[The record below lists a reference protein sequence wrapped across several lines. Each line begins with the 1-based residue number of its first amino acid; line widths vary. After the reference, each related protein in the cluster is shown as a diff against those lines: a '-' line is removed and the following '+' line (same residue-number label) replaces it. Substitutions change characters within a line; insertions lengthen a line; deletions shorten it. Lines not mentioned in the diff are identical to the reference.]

1 MKKEELDLK
10 NGLIPNLPIL
20 PQSLWNLV
28 KLYQK
33 EELDCKKLKP
43 LLFEDVCLCIKAL
56 SEINSV
62 EDKKHPFG
70 SFDQALESLDLEYLL
85 IRSLSSPL
93 YHWNSE
99 EAVWLNQFS
108 QRSLITA
115 LACRFMG
122 EEKGYPDLEELY
134 LCGLL
139 HDSGILFLKT
149 NFPEEYNLVLEKKKN
164 GERLSKI
171 EKTFL
176 ATDHLEFGEETI
188 RNWSFPR
195 NLKKVIESHEVD
207 LQGNSEQ
214 PEQVCRIVSV
224 AEQISEIL
232 FVEAEHQ
239 AIDDLFRSWENS
251 LKLPSGFFNRV
262 HSRLR
267 DEIKTRAGQYQS
279 IPEDLTETVLQAHS
293 IMSGLYQTC
302 EEETREKFRELARK
316 TEEERKKAELESL
329 KVILAT
335 FSHYI
340 NNATTSIMGRSQ
352 LIDIAIKKGEIK
364 DESGK
369 IANSM
374 KIIQQ
379 GVENITAVL
388 NGLKKLDS
396 FKTVRYH
403 ERSNIIDL
411 RDKIEVKGL

>member
-1 MKKEELDLK
+1 MKKGELNLK
-10 NGLIPNLPIL
+10 NDLIPNLPIL
-20 PQSLWNLV
+20 PQSFWNLV

-33 EELDCKKLKP
+33 KELDCKKLKP

-56 SEINSV
+56 SDINSI

-70 SFDQALESLDLEYLL
+70 SFDQALESLDLEHFL

-99 EAVWLNQFS
+99 EAVWLSQFN
-108 QRSLITA
+108 QRSLVTG
-115 LACRFMG
+115 LACRFIG
-122 EEKGYPDLEELY
+122 EEKSCPDLEELH

-149 NFPEEYNLVLEKKKN
+149 SFPEEYSLVLEKKNN
-164 GERLSKI
+164 GEKLSKI
-171 EKTFL
+171 EKKLL
-176 ATDHLEFGEETI
+176 ATDHLEFGEEAI
-188 RNWSFPR
+188 KNWNFPK
-195 NLKKVIESHEVD
+195 NLKKAIKSHEDYMEED
-207 LQGNSEQ
+207 LDPSEQ
-214 PEQVCRIVSV
+214 VARIVSV

-239 AIDDLFRSWENS
+239 AIDDLFRSWENN
-251 LKLPSGFFNRV
+251 LKLPSGFFNRI
-262 HSRLR
+262 HSRLM
-267 DEIKTRAGQYQS
+267 DEIKARAVQHQDV
-279 IPEDLTETVLQAHS
+279 PEDLTETVLRAHS

-302 EEETREKFRELARK
+302 EEKTREKFRGFTRK
-316 TEEERKKAELESL
+316 NEEERKKGELESL

-411 RDKIEVKGL
+411 RDKIEIKGL

>member
-1 MKKEELDLK
+1 MKKEELNLK
-10 NGLIPNLPIL
+10 NDLIPNLPIL

-33 EELDCKKLKP
+33 KELDCRKLKH

-56 SEINSV
+56 SDINSI
-62 EDKKHPFG
+62 EDEKHPFG
-70 SFDQALESLDLEYLL
+70 SFDQALESLDLEHLL

-108 QRSLITA
+108 QRSLVTA
-115 LACRFMG
+115 LACRFIG
-122 EEKGYPDLEELY
+122 EEKGCFDLEELY

-139 HDSGILFLKT
+139 HDSGMLFLKT
-149 NFPEEYNLVLEKKKN
+149 SFPEEYSLVLEKKNN
-164 GERLSKI
+164 GEKLSRI
-171 EKTFL
+171 EKETL
-176 ATDHLEFGEETI
+176 ATNHLEFGEETI
-188 RNWSFPR
+188 KNWSFPR
-195 NLKKVIESHEVD
+195 NLKKAIGCHETDVQTYFEASD
-207 LQGNSEQ
+207 
-214 PEQVCRIVSV
+214 QVSRIVNV

-232 FVEAEHQ
+232 FVEAESQ

-251 LKLPSGFFNRV
+251 LKLQSGFFDRI
-262 HSRLR
+262 HSRLME
-267 DEIKTRAGQYQS
+267 EIKNRAVQLQNV
-279 IPEDLTETVLQAHS
+279 PEDLTETVLQAHS
-293 IMSGLYQTC
+293 IISGLYQTC

-369 IANSM
+369 ISNSM

-411 RDKIEVKGL
+411 RDKIEIKGL

>member
-1 MKKEELDLK
+1 MKKEEFRLK
-10 NGLIPNLPIL
+10 NDLIGNLPIL
-20 PQSLWNLV
+20 PQSFWNLV

-33 EELDCKKLKP
+33 KELDCKKLKL

-70 SFDQALESLDLEYLL
+70 SFDQALESLDLEHFM
-85 IRSLSSPL
+85 IKSLSSPL
-93 YHWNSE
+93 HHLNSE
-99 EAVWLNQFS
+99 ETIWLNQFN
-108 QRSLITA
+108 QRSLVTG
-115 LACRFMG
+115 LACRFIG

-134 LCGLL
+134 LCGFL

-149 NFPEEYNLVLEKKKN
+149 SFPEEYSLVLEKKNN
-164 GERLSKI
+164 GEKLSRI
-171 EKTFL
+171 EEETL
-176 ATDHLEFGEETI
+176 ATNHLEFGEETI
-188 RNWSFPR
+188 KDWSFPR
-195 NLKKVIESHEVD
+195 NLKKAIGCHETDVQTYFEASD
-207 LQGNSEQ
+207 
-214 PEQVCRIVSV
+214 QVSRIVNV

-239 AIDDLFRSWENS
+239 VIDDLFGSWENS
-251 LKLPSGFFNRV
+251 LKLQSGFFDRI
-262 HSRLR
+262 HFRLME
-267 DEIKTRAGQYQS
+267 EIKNRAVQLQNV
-279 IPEDLTETVLQAHS
+279 PEDLTETVLRAHS
-293 IMSGLYQTC
+293 IISGLYQTC
-302 EEETREKFRELARK
+302 EEKTREKFRGLTRK
-316 TEEERKKAELESL
+316 NEEERKKGELESL

-352 LIDIAIKKGEIK
+352 LIEISIKKGEIK

-369 IANSM
+369 ISNSM

-411 RDKIEVKGL
+411 RDKIEIKGL

>member
-1 MKKEELDLK
+1 MKKEEFSLK
-10 NGLIPNLPIL
+10 NDLIWNLPIL

-33 EELDCKKLKP
+33 KELDCKKLKP
-43 LLFEDVCLCIKAL
+43 LLFEDVCLCIKTL

-62 EDKKHPFG
+62 EDRKHPFG
-70 SFDQALESLDLEYLL
+70 SFDQALESLDLEHLL

-108 QRSLITA
+108 QRSLVTA
-115 LACRFMG
+115 LACRFIG

-139 HDSGILFLKT
+139 HDSGMLFLKT
-149 NFPEEYNLVLEKKKN
+149 SFPEEYSLVLEKKNN
-164 GERLSKI
+164 GEKLSKI
-171 EKTFL
+171 EKETL
-176 ATDHLEFGEETI
+176 ATNHLEFGEEAVK
-188 RNWSFPR
+188 NWSFPR
-195 NLKKVIESHEVD
+195 NLKKAIGCHEGD
-207 LQGNSEQ
+207 IQTDFEASD
-214 PEQVCRIVSV
+214 QVSRIVNV

-232 FVEAEHQ
+232 FVEAESQ
-239 AIDDLFRSWENS
+239 AIDDLFRSWENN
-251 LKLPSGFFNRV
+251 LKLPSGFFDRI
-262 HSRLR
+262 HSRLME
-267 DEIKTRAGQYQS
+267 EIKTRAGQYQS

-293 IMSGLYQTC
+293 IISGLYQTC

-369 IANSM
+369 ISNSM

-411 RDKIEVKGL
+411 RDKIEIKGL

>member
-1 MKKEELDLK
+1 MKKEQLSLK
-10 NGLIPNLPIL
+10 NDLIPNLPIL
-20 PQSLWNLV
+20 PQSFWNLV

-33 EELDCKKLKP
+33 KELDYKKLKP
-43 LLFEDVCLCIKAL
+43 LILEDVCLCIKAL
-56 SEINSV
+56 SDINSI
-62 EDKKHPFG
+62 ENKKHPFG
-70 SFDQALESLDLEYLL
+70 SFDQALESLDLEHLL

-108 QRSLITA
+108 QRALVTA
-115 LACRFMG
+115 LACRFIG
-122 EEKGYPDLEELY
+122 EEKGRPDLEELY

-139 HDSGILFLKT
+139 HDSGMLFLKT
-149 NFPEEYNLVLEKKKN
+149 SFPEEYSLVLEKKNN
-164 GERLSKI
+164 GEKLSKI
-171 EKTFL
+171 EKETL
-176 ATDHLEFGEETI
+176 ATNHLEFGEDTVK
-188 RNWSFPR
+188 NWSFPR
-195 NLKKVIESHEVD
+195 NLKKAIGCHETD
-207 LQGNSEQ
+207 LQTDYEASD
-214 PEQVCRIVSV
+214 QVARIVSV
-224 AEQISEIL
+224 AEQTSEIL
-232 FVEAEHQ
+232 FVEAE
-239 AIDDLFRSWENS
+239 AKTMDDLFRSWESS
-251 LKLPSGFFNRV
+251 LKLPSGFFNGM
-262 HSRLR
+262 HSRLL
-267 DEIKTRAGQYQS
+267 DEIKTRASQYQNIS
-279 IPEDLTETVLQAHS
+279 EDLAEAVLQAHS

-302 EEETREKFRELARK
+302 EEKSREKFRWLTRK
-316 TEEERKKAELESL
+316 NEEERKKAELESL

-369 IANSM
+369 ISNSM

-396 FKTVRYH
+396 FKTIRYH

-411 RDKIEVKGL
+411 RDKIEIKGL

>member
-1 MKKEELDLK
+1 MKKEELTLKSDL
-10 NGLIPNLPIL
+10 IANLPIL
-20 PQSLWNLV
+20 PQSFWSLV
-28 KLYQK
+28 KLYQEK
-33 EELDCKKLKP
+33 QLDCRKLKL

-56 SEINSV
+56 SVINST
-62 EDKKHPFG
+62 EDRKRPFT
-70 SFDQALESLDLEYLL
+70 SLDQALESLDLEHFL

-93 YHWNSE
+93 YNWNSE
-99 EAVWLNQFS
+99 TSVWINQFS

-171 EKTFL
+171 EKEFL

-188 RNWSFPR
+188 KSWSFPK

-207 LQGNSEQ
+207 LQEDSETT
-214 PEQVCRIVSV
+214 EQVSGIVSV
-224 AEQISEIL
+224 AEKISEIL
-232 FVEAEHQ
+232 FAEAEPR
-239 AIDDLFRSWENS
+239 AVDDLFRSWESS
-251 LKLPSGFFNRV
+251 LKLPSGFFNRI
-262 HSRLR
+262 HPRLV
-267 DEIKTRAGQYQS
+267 DEIKARAGQYQNA
-279 IPEDLTETVLQAHS
+279 PEDLAETLLLAHS
-293 IMSGLYQTC
+293 IMSGLYHTC
-302 EEETREKFRELARK
+302 EEKTREKFRGLTRK
-316 TEEERKKAELESL
+316 NEEERKKAELESL

-364 DESGK
+364 DENGK

-396 FKTVRYH
+396 FRTVRYH

-411 RDKIEVKGL
+411 RDKIEIKGL

>member
-10 NGLIPNLPIL
+10 NDLIPNLPIL

-33 EELDCKKLKP
+33 KELDRKKLKP

-56 SEINSV
+56 SDINSI
-62 EDKKHPFG
+62 EDKKHPFD
-70 SFDQALESLDLEYLL
+70 SFDQALESIDLDHFM
-85 IRSLSSPL
+85 IKSLSSPL
-93 YHWNSE
+93 YHLNSE
-99 EAVWLNQFS
+99 EIVWLSQFN
-108 QRSLITA
+108 QRSFVTG
-115 LACRFMG
+115 LACRFIG
-122 EEKGYPDLEELY
+122 EEKAYPDLEELY

-139 HDSGILFLKT
+139 HDSGMLFLKT
-149 NFPEEYNLVLEKKKN
+149 SFPEEYSLVLEKKNN
-164 GERLSKI
+164 GEKLSKI
-171 EKTFL
+171 EKETL
-176 ATDHLEFGEETI
+176 ATDHLEFGEEAVK
-188 RNWSFPR
+188 NWSFPR
-195 NLKKVIESHEVD
+195 NLRKAIGCHETDVQTYFETSD
-207 LQGNSEQ
+207 
-214 PEQVCRIVSV
+214 QVSRIVNV
-224 AEQISEIL
+224 AEQMSEIL
-232 FVEAEHQ
+232 FVEAESQ

-251 LKLPSGFFNRV
+251 LKLQSGFFDRI
-262 HSRLR
+262 HSRLME
-267 DEIKTRAGQYQS
+267 EIKNRAAQIQNV
-279 IPEDLTETVLQAHS
+279 PEDLTETVLQAHS

-302 EEETREKFRELARK
+302 EEETREKFRGLARK
-316 TEEERKKAELESL
+316 NEEERKKAELESL

-369 IANSM
+369 ITNSM
-374 KIIQQ
+374 RIIQQ

-411 RDKIEVKGL
+411 RDKIEIKGL

>member
-1 MKKEELDLK
+1 MKNEELTLK
-10 NGLIPNLPIL
+10 NDLIANLPVL
-20 PQSLWNLV
+20 PQSFWSLV
-28 KLYQK
+28 KLYQEK
-33 EELDCKKLKP
+33 ELDCQRLKP

-56 SEINSV
+56 SEINSI
-62 EDKKHPFG
+62 EDRKHPFT
-70 SFDQALESLDLEYLL
+70 SFDQALESLDLEHLL

-93 YHWNSE
+93 YHRNFE
-99 EAVWLNQFS
+99 ETVWLNQFS

-139 HDSGILFLKT
+139 HDSGILFLKV
-149 NFPEEYNLVLEKKKN
+149 NFPEEYSLVLEKKNN
-164 GERLSKI
+164 GEKLSKI
-171 EKTFL
+171 EKQFL

-188 RNWSFPR
+188 KNWSFPK

-207 LQGNSEQ
+207 IQENSE
-214 PEQVCRIVSV
+214 PSEQVSRIVSV
-224 AEQISEIL
+224 AERISEIL
-232 FVEAEHQ
+232 FVEAEYQ

-251 LKLPSGFFNRV
+251 LKLPSGFFDRI
-262 HSRLR
+262 HSRLI
-267 DEIKTRAGQYQS
+267 DEIKTRVVQHQS
-279 IPEDLTETVLQAHS
+279 IPEDLTETLLQAHS
-293 IMSGLYQTC
+293 IMSGLYHTC
-302 EEETREKFRELARK
+302 EEKTKEKFRGLAK
-316 TEEERKKAELESL
+316 KNEEERKKAELESL

-369 IANSM
+369 ISNSM

-411 RDKIEVKGL
+411 RDKIEIKGL

>member
-1 MKKEELDLK
+1 MKKEQLSLK
-10 NGLIPNLPIL
+10 NDLIPNLPIL
-20 PQSLWNLV
+20 PQSFWNLV

-33 EELDCKKLKP
+33 KELDYKKLKP
-43 LLFEDVCLCIKAL
+43 LILEDVCLCIKAL
-56 SEINSV
+56 SDINSI
-62 EDKKHPFG
+62 ENKKHPFG
-70 SFDQALESLDLEYLL
+70 SFDQALESLDLEHLL

-108 QRSLITA
+108 QRSLVTA
-115 LACRFMG
+115 LACRLIG
-122 EEKGYPDLEELY
+122 EEKGRPDLEELY

-139 HDSGILFLKT
+139 HDSGMLFLKT
-149 NFPEEYNLVLEKKKN
+149 SFPEEYSLVLEKKNN
-164 GERLSKI
+164 GEKLSKI
-171 EKTFL
+171 EKETL
-176 ATDHLEFGEETI
+176 ATNHLEFGEDTVK
-188 RNWSFPR
+188 NWSFPR
-195 NLKKVIESHEVD
+195 NLKKAIGCHETD
-207 LQGNSEQ
+207 LQTDYEASD
-214 PEQVCRIVSV
+214 QVARIVSV
-224 AEQISEIL
+224 AEQTSEIL
-232 FVEAEHQ
+232 FVEAE
-239 AIDDLFRSWENS
+239 AKTMDDLFRTWESS
-251 LKLPSGFFNRV
+251 LKLPSGFFKRM
-262 HSRLR
+262 HSRLL
-267 DEIKTRAGQYQS
+267 DEIRTRASQDQNIS
-279 IPEDLTETVLQAHS
+279 EDLAEAVLQAHS

-302 EEETREKFRELARK
+302 EEKTREKFRGLTRK
-316 TEEERKKAELESL
+316 NEEERKKAELESL

-396 FKTVRYH
+396 FKTIRYH

-411 RDKIEVKGL
+411 RDKIEIKGL

>member
-1 MKKEELDLK
+1 MKKEEFSLK
-10 NGLIPNLPIL
+10 NDLIGNLPIL
-20 PQSLWNLV
+20 PQSFWNLV

-33 EELDCKKLKP
+33 KELDCKKLKL
-43 LLFEDVCLCIKAL
+43 LLFEDVCLSIKAL

-62 EDKKHPFG
+62 EDRKHPFV
-70 SFDQALESLDLEYLL
+70 SFDQALESLDLEHLL

-108 QRSLITA
+108 QRSFVTA
-115 LACRFMG
+115 LACRFIG
-122 EEKGYPDLEELY
+122 EEKGCPDLEELY

-139 HDSGILFLKT
+139 HDSGMLFLKT
-149 NFPEEYNLVLEKKKN
+149 SFPEEYSLVLEKKNN
-164 GERLSKI
+164 GEKLSKI
-171 EKTFL
+171 EKETL
-176 ATDHLEFGEETI
+176 ATNHLEFGEEAI
-188 RNWSFPR
+188 KNWSFPK
-195 NLKKVIESHEVD
+195 NLKKAIKSHEDYMEED
-207 LQGNSEQ
+207 LEPSEQ
-214 PEQVCRIVSV
+214 VARIVSV
-224 AEQISEIL
+224 AEQISEVL

-239 AIDDLFRSWENS
+239 AIDDLFRSWENN
-251 LKLPSGFFNRV
+251 LKLPSGFFNGI
-262 HSRLR
+262 HSRLM
-267 DEIKTRAGQYQS
+267 DEIKTRAAQYQNVS
-279 IPEDLTETVLQAHS
+279 EDLTEAVLQAHS

-302 EEETREKFRELARK
+302 EEKTREKFRGLTRK
-316 TEEERKKAELESL
+316 NEEERKKGELESL

-369 IANSM
+369 ISNSM

-411 RDKIEVKGL
+411 RDKIEIKGL